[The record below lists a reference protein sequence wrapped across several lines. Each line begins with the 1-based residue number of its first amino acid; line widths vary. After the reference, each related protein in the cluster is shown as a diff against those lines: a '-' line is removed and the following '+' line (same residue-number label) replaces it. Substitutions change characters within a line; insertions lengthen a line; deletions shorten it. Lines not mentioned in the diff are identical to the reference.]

1 MSDIETP
8 ICVPLLYAETDLS
21 QVEQYS
27 FTDGTAVAFTARSPI
42 KETVNEDVLALIPL
56 GEYGGVFVIA
66 DGLGGLPAGEVAARL
81 AVTTLTE
88 SLTEVTKDGMSLREA
103 ILNGIEQA
111 NANILAL
118 GTGCATTLAVVE
130 LQAGVMRSY
139 HVGDSLI
146 MLLGQR
152 GKLKFQNVSHSPVGY
167 AVEAGLLDETEAV
180 HHEERN
186 VVSNVIGTPDMR
198 IDIGPAI
205 ELAPRDTLLLASDG
219 LPDNL
224 YVDEIIA
231 HIKSGPLREA
241 GETLI
246 GGCRKRMLSAEHQ
259 RPSHPDDLSVI
270 LYRPTQK

>member
-1 MSDIETP
+1 MTAIESP
-8 ICVPLLYAETDLS
+8 LVVPLIYAETDLGR
-21 QVEQYS
+21 VEQYS
-27 FTDGTAVAFTARSPI
+27 FAQGRVVAFTARSPV
-42 KETVNEDVLALIPL
+42 KETVNEDVLALIPV
-56 GEYGGVFVIA
+56 GEHAGVFAIA

-81 AVTTLTE
+81 AVTSLKE
-88 SLTEVTKDGMSLREA
+88 SLSEVTEDGMSLREA

-130 LQAGVMRSY
+130 LQAGIMRSY

-146 MLLGQR
+146 MLVGQR
-152 GKLKFQNVSHSPVGY
+152 GKSKFQNVSHSPVGY

-186 VVSNVIGTPDMR
+186 LVSNVIGMPGMR

-224 YVDEIIA
+224 YVDEIVA
-231 HIKSGPLREA
+231 RMKAGPLQKA
-241 GETLI
+241 GEALVQD
-246 GGCRKRMLSAEHQ
+246 CRKRMQSSPQE
-259 RPSHPDDLSVI
+259 RPGHPDDLSVI
-270 LYRPTQK
+270 LYRPARS